1 MHTPDSTNLQFQLA
15 ADFVSF
21 TNSNVFLTGRAG
33 TGKTT
38 FLKYIRSHSPK
49 HTVVVAPTGVA
60 AINAGGVTIHSFFNL
75 PFGPFLPGAAN
86 TCFSP
91 APADDSQQ
99 VNDKHSLL
107 SRLRYNRE
115 KRNVLRSLELLI
127 IDEVSMVRSDMLD
140 AIDLILRSFRSNYQQ
155 PFGGV
160 QVLFIG
166 DMHQLPPVIKEDE
179 WQMLQQYYASPFFFD
194 SLVLKE
200 FPPVYVELEKIYRQ
214 NEQQFIDLL
223 NQVRNNQLNEGGR
236 TLLHTRYLPNFQP
249 SENDGYITLTTHN
262 YKADSINYGELD
274 KLPGQPNTF
283 KAEIKGEF
291 SEKSYPADAELK
303 LKTGAQV
310 MFIKNDVAKDRR
322 YFNGKLG
329 VVTEIGDD
337 LIVVKAND
345 DGQNIKVGKET
356 WKSIRYSLN
365 TKSGELEE
373 EELGSFT
380 QYPLRLAWAITIHK
394 SQGLTFQKLIID
406 AGDSFAA
413 GQVYVA
419 LSRCTSLQ
427 GLVLHSRISPQS
439 VFTDTRISNWN
450 SRKPATE
457 LLEPQ
462 LHEAKHHYQASLLTG
477 LFELLPITKAVE
489 NLEKVVTEHQR
500 SFNAEAVPY
509 VENLKET
516 ITGLQSVATKF
527 LIQLKTFLRHPQM
540 PSENEALQERI
551 KKAASYFAEQLAE
564 FATFVKDKSPA
575 SSDSRENAEHYN
587 EGLQQVYTETVQI
600 QRQMEVCKDGFNLN
614 TFLRT
619 RAKSL
624 ISQITGSAYAGAVLA
639 KVNNDTHPHVE
650 LMYKLKRRRDDFC
663 MRDNKPI
670 YMVANTSTINEIAR
684 HLPQTKEELM
694 QVSGFGPAKVK
705 QYGKAFL
712 EIINEYCAEHQLQSD
727 MENILVK
734 KVRKPKKTDAPP
746 KQSSKEMTLEMFK
759 AGKSVADIAT
769 DRHMTVGTID
779 SHLAEYVNAGELEIE
794 ALIAVEKLEMIAL
807 AVSEADSDSLTPIKE
822 LLGEKATF
830 GEIRLVKQWMKKR
843 LEAKTEMNKE

>member
-15 ADFVSF
+15 ADFVSY
-21 TNSNVFLTGRAG
+21 TNSNIFLTGRAG

-38 FLKYIRSHSPK
+38 FLKYIRSNTSK
-49 HTVVVAPTGVA
+49 HTVVIAPTGVA

-75 PFGPFLPGAAN
+75 PFGPFLPG
-86 TCFSP
+86 TSP
-91 APADDSQQ
+91 TGLSPTNADDSRQ

-115 KRNVLRSLELLI
+115 KRNVLRSMELLI

-166 DMHQLPPVIKEDE
+166 DMHQLPPVVKEDE
-179 WQMLQQYYASPFFFD
+179 WQMLQQYYTSPFFFD

-200 FPPVYVELEKIYRQ
+200 FPPVFVELEKIYRQ
-214 NEQQFIDLL
+214 NEQQFIDVL
-223 NQVRNNQLNEGGR
+223 NQVRNNQLDETGR
-236 TLLHTRYLPNFQP
+236 TLLHTRFLPNFQP
-249 SENDGYITLTTHN
+249 TKEEGFITLTTHN

-274 KLPGQPNTF
+274 KLPGKAYTF
-283 KAEIKGEF
+283 QAEIKDEF
-291 SEKSYPADAELK
+291 NEKSYPADAELK

-310 MFIKNDVAKDRR
+310 MFIKNDLAKERR

-329 VVTEIGDD
+329 VITEISND

-345 DGQNIKVGKET
+345 DGQNIKVSKET
-356 WKSIRYSLN
+356 WKNIRYSLN
-365 TKSGELEE
+365 TKSSELEE

-406 AGDSFAA
+406 AGSSFAA

-439 VFTDTRISNWN
+439 VFTDTRINSWN

-457 LLEPQ
+457 LLQPQ
-462 LHEAKHHYQASLLTG
+462 LNEAKHHYQATLLTG
-477 LFELLPITKAVE
+477 LFQLSPVVKAIDA
-489 NLEKVVTEHQR
+489 LQKVVDDHKR
-500 SFNAEAVPY
+500 SFNEEAGPY

-516 ITGLQSVATKF
+516 ATSLQGVAAKF
-527 LIQLKTFLRHPQM
+527 QIQLKTFLAHPQM

-551 KKAASYFAEQLAE
+551 RKAAEYFAEQLQGL
-564 FATFVKDKSPA
+564 ATFVKDKSPA
-575 SSDSRENAEHYN
+575 SSDSRENAERYN
-587 EGLQQVYTETVQI
+587 EALQQVYTETVQL
-600 QRQMEVCKDGFNLN
+600 QRLMEVCKGGFDLN
-614 TFLRT
+614 NFLRT
-619 RAKSL
+619 RAKNL
-624 ISQITGSAYAGAVLA
+624 IAQITGSAYAGAVLA
-639 KVNNDTHPHVE
+639 KVNNDTHPHAE
-650 LMYKLKRRRDDFC
+650 LMLQLKRLRDDLC
-663 MRDNKPI
+663 QRDNKPI
-670 YMVANTSTINEIAR
+670 YMVANTSTINDIAR

-694 QVSGFGPAKVK
+694 QVSGFGPTKTK

-712 EIINEYCAEHQLQSD
+712 EIINAYCTEHNLQSD
-727 MENILVK
+727 MGNLSAK
-734 KVRKPKKTDAPP
+734 RVRKPKNADTPP
-746 KQSSKEMTLEMFK
+746 KPASKEITFEMFR

-769 DRHMTVGTID
+769 ERAMTAGTIE
-779 SHLAEYVNAGELEIE
+779 SHLGEYVTAGELDIE
-794 ALIAVEKLEMIAL
+794 ALMAPEKLEMIAL
-807 AVSEADSDSLTPIKE
+807 AVSEADSDALTPIKE
-822 LLGEKATF
+822 LLGEKASF
-830 GEIRLVKQWMKKR
+830 SEIRLVKQWMKKR
-843 LEAKTEMNKE
+843 LEAGT

>member
-1 MHTPDSTNLQFQLA
+1 MHTPDASNLQFQLA
-15 ADFVSF
+15 ADFVSY
-21 TNSNVFLTGRAG
+21 TNSNIFLTGRAG

-38 FLKYIRSHSPK
+38 FLKYIRSNSPK

-75 PFGPFLPGAAN
+75 PFGPFLPGTAN
-86 TCFSP
+86 TGFSP
-91 APADDSQQ
+91 ANADDSRQ

-107 SRLRYNRE
+107 NRLRYNRE
-115 KRNVLRSLELLI
+115 KRNVLRSMELLI

-166 DMHQLPPVIKEDE
+166 DMHQLPPVVKEDE

-200 FPPVYVELEKIYRQ
+200 FPPVFVELEKIYRQ
-214 NEQQFIDLL
+214 NEQQFIDVL
-223 NQVRNNQLNEGGR
+223 NGVRNNQLDEAGR
-236 TLLHTRYLPNFQP
+236 SLLHTRYLPNFQP
-249 SENDGYITLTTHN
+249 EKEEGYVTLTTHN

-274 KLPGQPNTF
+274 KLQTPSYTF
-283 KAEIKGEF
+283 QAEIKGDF
-291 SEKSYPADAELK
+291 NEKSYPADAELK

-329 VVTEIGDD
+329 VIDEIGDD

-345 DGQNIKVGKET
+345 DGQKIKVSKET
-356 WKSIRYSLN
+356 WKNIRYSLN

-406 AGDSFAA
+406 AGNSFAA

-427 GLVLHSRISPQS
+427 GLVLHSRINPQS

-462 LHEAKHHYQASLLTG
+462 LHEAKRLYQASLLTG
-477 LFELLPITKAVE
+477 LFQLSPIIKAV
-489 NLEKVVTEHQR
+489 NDLEKVVAEHQR
-500 SFNAEAVPY
+500 SFNTEAAPY
-509 VENLKET
+509 VDNLKET
-516 ITGLQSVATKF
+516 AIGLQGVAAKF
-527 LIQLKTFLRHPQM
+527 LIQLKTFLAHPQM

-551 KKAASYFAEQLAE
+551 KKAAGYFAEQLTE

-575 SSDSRENAEHYN
+575 SSDSRENAERYN
-587 EGLQQVYTETVQI
+587 EALQQIYTETVQI
-600 QRQMEVCKDGFNLN
+600 QRLMEICKTGFDLN

-619 RAKSL
+619 RAKNL
-624 ISQITGSAYAGAVLA
+624 IAQITGSAYAGAVLA
-639 KVNNDTHPHVE
+639 KVNNDTHPHAE
-650 LMYKLKRRRDDFC
+650 LMLKLKRLRDDLC
-663 MRDNKPI
+663 QRDNKPI
-670 YMVANTSTINEIAR
+670 YMVANTSTVNDIAR
-684 HLPQTKEELM
+684 YLPQTKEELM

-712 EIINEYCAEHQLQSD
+712 EIINEYCAEHNLHSD
-727 MENILVK
+727 MENISTK
-734 KVRKPKKTDAPP
+734 RVRKTKSADAAP
-746 KQSSKEMTLEMFK
+746 KQSSKEITFQLFK
-759 AGKSVADIAT
+759 AGKTIQQIAAERT
-769 DRHMTVGTID
+769 MTAGTIE
-779 SHLAEYVNAGELEIE
+779 SHLAEYVTAGELEIE
-794 ALIAVEKLEMIAL
+794 ALLDNEKIEIIAL
-807 AVSEADSDSLTPIKE
+807 AVSEADSDGLTPVKE

-843 LEAKTEMNKE
+843 LEAKL